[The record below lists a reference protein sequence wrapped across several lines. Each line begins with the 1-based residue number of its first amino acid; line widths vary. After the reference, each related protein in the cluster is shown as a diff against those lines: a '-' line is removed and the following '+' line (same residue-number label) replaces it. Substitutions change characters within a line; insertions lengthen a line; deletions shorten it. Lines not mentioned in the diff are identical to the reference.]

1 MTWLLPLFA
10 IVAGIS
16 NPLQSGANS
25 AVSKSIQAPLVAGF
39 LVYIVGALCLLVC
52 IPFVGLPLR
61 SAFDKLGTVPWWAY
75 LGGVFNAVFL
85 VASLLVT
92 KKLGSATFT
101 TLVVISA
108 VVVSVAL
115 DHFGLLGFETRT
127 ATPLRLLGTLFAI
140 AGVVLISVF

>member
-1 MTWLLPLFA
+1 MTWLLSLFA
-10 IVAGIS
+10 VIAGIS

-25 AVSKSIQAPLVAGF
+25 AMSKSMQAPLVAGF
-39 LVYIVGALCLLVC
+39 LVYLVGAACLLVC
-52 IPFVGLPLR
+52 IPFIGLPLR
-61 SAFDKLGTVPWWAY
+61 SAIGKMGEVPWWAY

-108 VVVSVAL
+108 VVVSVGL
-115 DHFGLLGFETRT
+115 DNFGLLGFEMRA
-127 ATPLRLLGTLFAI
+127 ATPLRLLGAAFAV
-140 AGVVLISVF
+140 AGVVLISAF